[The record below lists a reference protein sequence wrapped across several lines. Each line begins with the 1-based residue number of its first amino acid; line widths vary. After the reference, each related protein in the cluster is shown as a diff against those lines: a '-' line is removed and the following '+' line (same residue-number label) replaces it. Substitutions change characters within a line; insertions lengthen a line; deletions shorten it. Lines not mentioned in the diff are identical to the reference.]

1 MIQYIDGQL
10 SSWARWQAR
19 RDDMGVGYMQSQLSR
34 LGAVQDQRFAG
45 IPLHVSDED
54 MHELTQIVAFMPE
67 ELRQAVQ
74 ECYLTAGTA
83 IQHAQACGCSRDTYY
98 SRLHRAHLITMEALQ
113 VGWQE
118 VDLLV
123 AGYARVKTEI
133 QRVSGLTTKAA
144 RAVQRRHFFNQSV
157 DRPAPTL

>member
-10 SSWARWQAR
+10 SNWARWQAR
-19 RDDMGVGYMQSQLSR
+19 RDDMGVGYVQSQLSR
-34 LGAVQDQRFAG
+34 LDAVQDKRFAG

-54 MHELTQIVAFMPE
+54 MHELTQIIAFLPE

-98 SRLHRAHLITMEALQ
+98 SRLHRAHVITMEALQ
-113 VGWQE
+113 VGWRE

-123 AGYARVKTEI
+123 VGYARVKEEI
-133 QRVSGLTTKAA
+133 KKVSGLTTKAA
-144 RAVQRRHFFNQSV
+144 RVVQRQKFFTQSV
-157 DRPAPTL
+157 DRSAPTL